1 MEEIQN
7 VLKLEKVEASSE
19 IIKGETSGDKSQKVE
34 TCEINDEVPKES
46 TTHTQNKKIR
56 IQVW

>member
-1 MEEIQN
+1 M
-7 VLKLEKVEASSE
+7 EKVETSSE
-19 IIKGETSGDKSQKVE
+19 IIKGETSSEKIQKVE